1 MGPRRVQDVLFP
13 PFLGR
18 MQDKAGD
25 CVNQRLRRTCPPCQ
39 LAQTQQPVHVHPDT
53 SHAGDVSRWA
63 CLSHGDTPWM
73 GVRLSKGI
81 LLIAL

>member
-25 CVNQRLRRTCPPCQ
+25 CVNQRLRRTCPPC
-39 LAQTQQPVHVHPDT
+39 L
-53 SHAGDVSRWA
+53 R
-63 CLSHGDTPWM
+63 
-73 GVRLSKGI
+73 
-81 LLIAL
+81 